1 MSIEYEIV
9 SRIVSSR
16 RTIRKF
22 VDKQIDESIILDVL
36 SLARLSPSGANRQPL
51 SYVVVLDEAM
61 REEMF
66 KHVKWAGYI
75 APDGTPS
82 EGERPTGYI
91 AIVSDDTISKSPDI
105 DLGASAMTINY
116 LLEARGIGV
125 CWMGAID
132 RVAISS
138 LLGIAEPRRL
148 LLVLAIGYKGEEP
161 RVEDMVDS
169 VKYYKDDEGVLHV
182 PKRKIGDIVRII

>member
-1 MSIEYEIV
+1 MFTDYEV
-9 SRIVSSR
+9 LSRIVSSR

-22 VDKQIDESIILDVL
+22 VDKPIDESIILDVL

-51 SYVVVLDEAM
+51 NYVVVLDEAM
-61 REEMF
+61 RGEIF
-66 KHVKWAGYI
+66 DHVKWAGYI
-75 APDGTPS
+75 APDGTPG

-91 AIVSDDTISKSPDI
+91 AIVSDDTISKAPDI

-138 LLGIAEPRRL
+138 LLGIIEPQKL
-148 LLVLAIGYKGEEP
+148 QLVLAIGYKGEEP
-161 RVEDMVDS
+161 RVVDMVDS
-169 VKYYKDDEGVLHV
+169 VKYYKDEEGVLHV
-182 PKRKIGDIVRII
+182 PKRKLGDIVRII